1 MALWNVAAWFCDQ
14 FCNKQQET
22 SDKFIEDPF
31 PTPALSGSGSRVI
44 GGKTNCCNWCCDNV
58 CGSISQA
65 PREPPLGWVRSMRLA
80 NITQSL
86 IASTCITD
94 QDTTRK
100 PFEGTVI
107 TMRNARLFSRHL
119 TRHLSLIAG
128 LLLPVG
134 LYAGDA
140 KAPTMPDP
148 YKDGGNVPLS
158 AVKLTAEQEAEL
170 LKDVKAD
177 DAFDVTLFA
186 PSQMINY
193 PVFVAA
199 SVDGMVFVGSDGNG
213 AQGTA
218 KHRGRIVRLRD
229 TDGDGRADETKM
241 FVKDVD
247 SPRGVVWDHDRLY
260 VIHPPNLSVYID
272 KNGDGEADE
281 SKVLVEGIG
290 WSFKDRAADHA
301 TNGLNLGVDGYL
313 YVTAGDFGIMKATGT
328 DGRVIQHRA
337 GGVIRVRTDGTGLE
351 IFSTGTRNILEVA
364 TSPLLDHFTRD
375 NTNDGGGWNVRFHYF
390 TGLEN
395 HGYPRLYRYFSDEH
409 IKPLADYGGGSGCG
423 AVWVDE
429 PAFRAWSGPSSEPYA
444 GAPFTVDWGTGAVSR
459 HAVKRVSSSYEETEK
474 PKQIVK
480 VTKPTDADVD
490 GLGNMYVASWKG
502 AVFNWVGGDVGYL
515 IRLRPKGFVT
525 PPLMMADK
533 ADAAALVKELSS
545 DSHRRRLAAQ
555 RELIRRA
562 QSGTELPAGVTALT
576 NDLQQP
582 LAVRVVALGAI
593 YQTPTPPT
601 MQAKRGANDPLVEY
615 DLRFSAMRGATINPS
630 SIDPTDPRVVLQGV
644 IAAAQSKQLPAILPI
659 ADKLANHDD
668 RIAHTIARA
677 LGLHG
682 EVSYCFKLID
692 DTGTSAALRTAALR
706 GVAMHH
712 TKEAVDGLIQRVNTE
727 QDPAR
732 RRGLLSASCRLHF
745 IEGKWKGDSW
755 GTRPDTRGPYY
766 QPDPWE
772 LTDVVFAALKQV
784 LDKAPGEEVGF
795 LVAEM
800 NRNRIKS
807 NDALKRILALA
818 QTDASQIPTVTGQL
832 ATADDVPAEAVP
844 LLIKAATMEGAASNT
859 YMQAVIALA
868 KVNSADGLFASF
880 IALEKTAMISGSER
894 DVVLAKAA
902 LVASPHL
909 EHHIAIL
916 AKIARGSEQSEA
928 TKAELTKLAN
938 DKDRIAQNRL
948 AARSEVMAEGMLLKL
963 AVDQDRSVETRSAAN
978 KAIDD
983 LWTEPKLRI
992 RILTTIGKDKLS
1004 GHAERVTLALN
1015 DTDKGVVKAAKEASN
1030 RLGLDK
1036 QVADKTPKINT
1047 LKREEILA
1055 LIVKTSGDKDLGEQL
1070 FDRQTCIACHT
1081 TNESQPLK
1089 GPYLGNITQTYKR
1102 VELAENILDP
1112 NKTVAQ
1118 GFITNLI
1125 SVKDGTQQM
1134 GFITLESSEKV
1145 VVRNLV
1151 GQEIAIKP
1159 SDITSRIQLPQSMMP
1174 PGLVDQLTVFEFASM
1189 LDYLDGLAKK

>member
-1 MALWNVAAWFCDQ
+1 MR
-14 FCNKQQET
+14 K
-22 SDKFIEDPF
+22 
-31 PTPALSGSGSRVI
+31 SRF
-44 GGKTNCCNWCCDNV
+44 
-58 CGSISQA
+58 
-65 PREPPLGWVRSMRLA
+65 L
-80 NITQSL
+80 
-86 IASTCITD
+86 
-94 QDTTRK
+94 
-100 PFEGTVI
+100 
-107 TMRNARLFSRHL
+107 SRHL
-119 TRHLSLIAG
+119 MLIAG
-128 LLLPVG
+128 LLLPFG
-134 LYAGDA
+134 LHAGEA
-140 KAPTMPDP
+140 KTPTLPDP

-186 PSQMINY
+186 PSRMINY

-313 YVTAGDFGIMKATGT
+313 YVTAGDFGIIKATGT

-395 HGYPRLYRYFSDEH
+395 HGYPWLYRYFPDEH

-429 PAFRAWSGPSSEPYA
+429 PAFRAWSGPSTEPYA

-459 HAVKRVSSSYEETEK
+459 HAVKRVSSSYEEIEK

-515 IRLRPKGFVT
+515 IRLRPKGYVT
-525 PPLMMADK
+525 PPLLAADK

-562 QSGTELPAGVTALT
+562 QSGTALPAGVVELT
-576 NDLQQP
+576 NDVKQP
-582 LAVRVVALGAI
+582 LAVRIVALGAMH
-593 YQTPTPPT
+593 QTPTPPAT
-601 MQAKRGANDPLVEY
+601 QPKRAASDPLVEY
-615 DLRFSAMRGATINPS
+615 DLRFAAMRGATINPA
-630 SIDPTDPRVVLQGV
+630 SINPADPRVVLQGV
-644 IAAAQSKQLPAILPI
+644 IAAAQSKQLPVVLPI
-659 ADKLANHDD
+659 ADKLANTDD
-668 RIAHTIARA
+668 RIAHTIGRA

-682 EVSYCFKLID
+682 EVSYCFTLID
-692 DTGTSAALRTAALR
+692 DTGTSSALRTAALR
-706 GVAMHH
+706 GLAMHH
-712 TKEAVDGLIQRVNTE
+712 TKDAVEGLIQRVNSE

-732 RRGLLSASCRLHF
+732 RRGLLSALCRLHF
-745 IEGKWKGDSW
+745 IEGEWKGDSW

-766 QPDPWE
+766 QPDPWAS
-772 LTDVVFAALKQV
+772 TDAVLAALKQV
-784 LDKAPGEEVGF
+784 LATATADEAGF

-818 QTDASQIPTVTGQL
+818 QTDPAHIPTVTGQL

-844 LLIKAATMEGAASNT
+844 LLIKAATMDGASSNT

-868 KVNSADGLFASF
+868 KVNSADGLLASF
-880 IALEKTAMISGSER
+880 IAIEKIATMSGTER

-902 LVASPHL
+902 LIASPHL
-909 EHHIAIL
+909 EHHL
-916 AKIARGSEQSEA
+916 ATLVKIARGSDDLA
-928 TKAELTKLAN
+928 AAKAELMKLAAE
-938 DKDRIAQNRL
+938 KDRVAQNRL
-948 AARSEVMAEGMLLKL
+948 AASTDVMAEGILLKL
-963 AVDQDRSVETRSAAN
+963 AVANDRSVETRSAAN

-983 LWTEPKLRI
+983 LWLEPKVRI
-992 RILTTIGKDKLS
+992 RLLNTIGKDKLR
-1004 GHAERVTLALN
+1004 GHADRVKSAVN
-1015 DTDKGVVKAAKEASN
+1015 DSDKGVAKAAKEASN
-1030 RLGLDK
+1030 RLGLDQ
-1036 QVADKTPKINT
+1036 QVADKTPKLNT
-1047 LKREEILA
+1047 LKREEIVP
-1055 LIVKTSGDKDLGEQL
+1055 LILKTNGDKDLGEQL
-1070 FDRQTCIACHT
+1070 FGRQTCVACHT
-1081 TNESQPLK
+1081 TSESQPQK
-1089 GPYLGNITQTYKR
+1089 GPYLGNIAQTYKR
-1102 VELAENILDP
+1102 AELAENILDP

-1134 GFITLESSEKV
+1134 GFITLESAEKV
-1145 VVRNLV
+1145 VIRNLV

-1189 LDYLDGLAKK
+1189 LDYLEGLAKK